1 MAKEPGSDEPTKRIR
16 VDIDRSRDRLAR
28 DVRGLRYELDFPGK
42 VRRSFQRQTTLWIV
56 AAVAVGVIVV
66 TLPRTRKKVRV
77 DMSREDKG
85 KKKLAETGMLLGI
98 LKIAMP
104 FVKPVVMNFI
114 RSRMTGGAST
124 SHRPASKARF

>member
-124 SHRPASKARF
+124 SHRPTSKARF

>member
-16 VDIDRSRDRLAR
+16 VEIDRSRQLMAR

-42 VRRSFQRQTTLWIV
+42 IRRSFQRQTTVWIV

-66 TLPRTRKKVRV
+66 TLPRVRKKITV
-77 DMSREDKG
+77 DVSREDKG
-85 KKKLAETGMLLGI
+85 KKRLAETGLLLGL

-104 FVKPVVMNFI
+104 FLKPVVMNFI
-114 RSRMTGGAST
+114 RSRMAGGASAT
-124 SHRPASKARF
+124 PRPASKARF